1 MSLRSSL
8 YRRAAV
14 ALLLSVVAG
23 SGVQA
28 AEIDLKSI
36 QQPPLEQKKSKYG
49 PYAGVFVGTTTGQDA
64 DMEID
69 YIDHTLR
76 YDTLDDDGNI
86 FFGLEVGYAW
96 RTKYYLEFALEFEAL
111 FSTTEV
117 DSLLSDSGNEKIGLS
132 DTDLLSAKADMSYAA
147 FMLNGVVT
155 LDLKRLRP
163 YIGSFW
169 PRFRPYA
176 GAGFGG
182 AQIWYRNQTYQSVGD
197 AVGTPTAA
205 AATPFGIDEF
215 VGAYQYFGGL
225 EVTLTEKLSAYAEF
239 RRLYFAKTNDLRSFS
254 TDVFL
259 GGFHLRY

>member
-1 MSLRSSL
+1 MFRCLPT
-8 YRRAAV
+8 YRRALT
-14 ALLLSVVAG
+14 ALLLTATFG
-23 SGVQA
+23 SATRA

-49 PYAGVFVGTTTGQDA
+49 PYVGVFAGSTTGQDA
-64 DMEID
+64 DLEID
-69 YIDHTLR
+69 YVDKTLH
-76 YDTLDDDGNI
+76 YDTLDDDGNV

-96 RTKYYLEFALEFEAL
+96 RTKYYFEFALEFEAL

-117 DSLLSDSGNEKIGLS
+117 NGLLNDSANKKVGLS
-132 DTDLLSAKADMSYAA
+132 DTDLASVKADMSYAA
-147 FMLNGVVT
+147 FLLNGVVT

-163 YIGSFW
+163 YIGTFAT
-169 PRFRPYA
+169 RFRPYL
-176 GAGFGG
+176 GAGVGG

-197 AVGTPTAA
+197 AFGTPTAA
-205 AATPFGIDEF
+205 AAAPFGIDEF

-259 GGFHLRY
+259 GGFHIRY